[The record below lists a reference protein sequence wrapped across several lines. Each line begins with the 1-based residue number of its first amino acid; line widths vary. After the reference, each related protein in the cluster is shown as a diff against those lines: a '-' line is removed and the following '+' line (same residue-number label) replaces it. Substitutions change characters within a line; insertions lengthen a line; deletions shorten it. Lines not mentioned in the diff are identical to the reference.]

1 MTASLDHN
9 NHADSHAATLDARL
23 PSGRSCRLS
32 AWVSIALGIVIFLA
46 GGICG
51 AAALRLAAR
60 PKPLTNLKE
69 IPERVAVKIQQDLG
83 LNDTQRAGIE
93 RIIRGHQ
100 PELHRLRVQIMPEMR
115 HEFAQMV
122 DEISLLLTPDQ
133 AARFQAEAQRRLD
146 VHFPPEEA
154 TTAEPAPNPS
164 STN

>member
-1 MTASLDHN
+1 MTVYSDHN
-9 NHADSHAATLDARL
+9 NPGDSHAATLDARL

-32 AWVSIALGIVIFLA
+32 AWISIALGIVIFLA

-83 LNDTQRAGIE
+83 LNDTQRDGIE
-93 RIIRGHQ
+93 RIVREHQ
-100 PELHRLRVQIMPEMR
+100 PELHRLRVRIMPEMR
-115 HEFAQMV
+115 REYAQMV
-122 DEISLLLTPDQ
+122 EEVSLLLTPDQ

-146 VHFPPEEA
+146 VHFPPDEA
-154 TTAEPAPNPS
+154 NAAESAPKPP